1 MFGRDSWIEILVTM
15 MHNPLRTILTSISVS
30 VGIFILVILSGMT
43 NGFENGVKDTMSDDA
58 TNSLWIRSR
67 TTAIAFQGYQPNRR
81 INLEMKD
88 HDQAQTVEG
97 VGETTARLGFWNT
110 SVRWGKEV
118 STYGIRCVHPGHQEV
133 ERTKVST
140 GRYINQGDLKRYAK
154 VAVVGAEV
162 VAGLFEGKDPIGE
175 MISVKGV
182 NFTVVGTFDDGAG
195 RWENR
200 QIYLPITTG
209 QMLFAG
215 GQDRIDMYIASTG
228 VASLPE
234 SEDIASNID
243 FFLRKKYS
251 VHPNDRR
258 GIRIRNANE
267 EGQMINNVFLG
278 IRLFAIGLS
287 IMTLVIAI
295 IGVSNIMS
303 IVVRERT
310 RELGIRKAL
319 GATPG
324 SIVMLIIQESLFMTL
339 IAGLLGALM
348 GSALLYVV
356 PKYIENELLQNPIV
370 SFKLVVFAL
379 IALVVSGCVAGAIPA
394 IRAANLKPVDALK
407 DE

>member
-1 MFGRDSWIEILVTM
+1 MLERDSWIEILITM
-15 MHNPLRTILTSISVS
+15 VHNPLRTILTSISVS

-43 NGFENGVKDTMSDDA
+43 NGFENGVKETMSDDA

-67 TTAIAFQGYQPNRR
+67 TTALAYQGYQPNRR
-81 INLEMKD
+81 INFEMKD
-88 HDQAQTVEG
+88 HDQARTVEG
-97 VGETTARLGFWNT
+97 VGVTTARLGFWNT
-110 SVRWGKEV
+110 TVRWGKEV

-133 ERTKVST
+133 ERTKVAS
-140 GRYINQGDLKRYAK
+140 GRYINQGDLDRFAK
-154 VAVVGAEV
+154 VAVVGAEIV
-162 VAGLFEGKDPIGE
+162 SGLFEGKDPIGE

-209 QMLFAG
+209 QMLFAR

-228 VASLPE
+228 EATLPE

-243 FFLRKKYS
+243 FFLRNKYK
-251 VHPNDRR
+251 VHPEDRR

-278 IRLFAIGLS
+278 IRLFGIGLS
-287 IMTLVIAI
+287 IMTLIIAI

-319 GATPG
+319 GATPTN
-324 SIVMLIIQESLFMTL
+324 IVMLILQESLFMTL
-339 IAGLLGALM
+339 IAGLLGVIF
-348 GSALLYVV
+348 GTILLYVV
-356 PKYIENELLQNPIV
+356 PMFIENELLQAPIV

-379 IALVVSGCVAGAIPA
+379 IALVVSGCIAGAIPA
-394 IRAANLKPVDALK
+394 MRAANLKPVDALK

>member
-1 MFGRDSWIEILVTM
+1 MV
-15 MHNPLRTILTSISVS
+15 HNPLRTILTSISVS

-58 TNSLWIRSR
+58 TNSLWIRSNR
-67 TTAIAFQGYQPNRR
+67 TALAYQGYQSNRR
-81 INLEMKD
+81 IRLEMKD
-88 HDQAQTVEG
+88 HDQANTVEG
-97 VGETTARLGFWNT
+97 VGVTTARLGFWNS

-133 ERTKVST
+133 ELTKVST
-140 GRYINQGDLKRYAK
+140 GRYINQGDLNRYAK

-162 VAGLFEGKDPIGE
+162 VNGLFEGQSPIGE

-209 QMLFAG
+209 QMLFAK

-228 VASLPE
+228 EASLE
-234 SEDIASNID
+234 DSEDIAGSID
-243 FFLRKKYS
+243 FYLRKKYK

-258 GIRIRNANE
+258 GVRIRNANE
-267 EGQMINNVFLG
+267 DGQMINNVFLG
-278 IRLFAIGLS
+278 IRFFAIGLS

-324 SIVMLIIQESLFMTL
+324 SIVMLILQESLFMTL
-339 IAGLLGALM
+339 VAGLLGVIM
-348 GSALLYVV
+348 GSALLFVV
-356 PKYIENELLQNPIV
+356 AHFIENELLQNPIV
-370 SFKLVVFAL
+370 SFNLVAIAL
-379 IALVVSGCVAGAIPA
+379 VALVVSGCIAGAIPA
-394 IRAANLKPVDALK
+394 VRAANLKPVDALK

>member
-15 MHNPLRTILTSISVS
+15 VHNPLRTILTSISVS

-67 TTAIAFQGYQPNRR
+67 TTALAYQGYQPNRR
-81 INLEMKD
+81 ISLEMKD
-88 HDQAQTVEG
+88 HDQANTVEG
-97 VGETTARLGFWNT
+97 VGVTTARLGFWNS

-133 ERTKVST
+133 ELTKVST
-140 GRYINQGDLKRYAK
+140 GRYINQGDLNRYAK

-162 VAGLFEGKDPIGE
+162 VNGLFEGQDPIGE

-209 QMLFAG
+209 QMLFAK

-228 VASLPE
+228 EASLEE
-234 SEDIASNID
+234 SEDIAGSID
-243 FFLRKKYS
+243 FYLRNKYH
-251 VHPNDRR
+251 VHPDDRR
-258 GIRIRNANE
+258 GVRIRNANE

-278 IRLFAIGLS
+278 IRFFAIGLA

-310 RELGIRKAL
+310 RELGVRKAL

-324 SIVMLIIQESLFMTL
+324 SIVMLILQESLFMTMV
-339 IAGLLGALM
+339 AGLLGVIM
-348 GSALLYVV
+348 GSALLFAV
-356 PKYIENELLQNPIV
+356 PQFIENELLQNPIV
-370 SFKLVVFAL
+370 SFNLVAIAL
-379 IALVVSGCVAGAIPA
+379 VALVVSGCIAGAIPA
-394 IRAANLKPVDALK
+394 VRAANLKPVDALK

>member
-1 MFGRDSWIEILVTM
+1 MLERDSWIEILVTM

-43 NGFENGVKDTMSDDA
+43 NGFENGVKETMSDDA
-58 TNSLWIRSR
+58 TNSLWIHAR
-67 TTAIAFQGYQPNRR
+67 TTAIAYQGYQPNRR
-81 INLEMKD
+81 IHLEMKD
-88 HDQAQTVEG
+88 HDQAKSMES

-133 ERTKVST
+133 ERTEVST
-140 GRYINQGDLKRYAK
+140 GRYINQGDLTRYAK

-162 VAGLFEGKDPIGE
+162 VNGLFEGQDPIGE

-228 VASLPE
+228 EATLPE
-234 SEDIASNID
+234 SEAIASNID

-251 VHPNDRR
+251 VHPKDRR

-319 GATPG
+319 GATPL

-339 IAGLLGALM
+339 IAGLLGAIM
-348 GSALLYVV
+348 GSVLLYLV
-356 PKYIENELLQNPIV
+356 PKFIENELLQNPIV
-370 SFKLVVFAL
+370 SFKLVVM
-379 IALVVSGCVAGAIPA
+379 ALVALVLSGCIAGAIPA
-394 IRAANLKPVDALK
+394 LRAANLKPVDALK